1 MPPERRR
8 ASEACTA
15 LTAFWARSMVLSR
28 CSPATCS
35 PAWRESS
42 TSADGGGAH
51 VGQRVAGEL
60 LGLGDLAHVGDRLG
74 GAEGLE
80 ELVGDPVQR
89 VELEDLQ
96 DEDRPG
102 EQRGRRQ
109 ADHHDLHQRLGVD
122 EHFPR
127 TEVTG
132 VGAADPGGGGVGG
145 GCGVGRRRRGR
156 RRRGRRRSGGG
167 RTSPPAARRQAQR
180 SSAQARRRGLELG
193 WFFSCEASFR
203 QFLLG
208 LARPRTR
215 RDRRA
220 GRLSALD
227 GGGPA
232 RTRRRRPR
240 KSKALVATPVPPRF
254 DPISFVGLGSSRFEA
269 LKATG
274 RRREPRQVL
283 TALLDLRPRSFGNL
297 KSHRQGGVADRCF
310 ATKPRQA
317 RRFCNATLQVY

>member
-1 MPPERRR
+1 MSASGLPANSSDSAILPMSVIDLAPRKVSRNWLVIRFSELNSKIFRMRIVQEN
-8 ASEACTA
+8 SEASARPIITT
-15 LTAFWARSMVLSR
+15 LTSGSASTNISHGPRW
-28 CSPATCS
+28 
-35 PAWRESS
+35 PAWAPPTRVGVA
-42 TSADGGGAH
+42 SAEA
-51 VGQRVAGEL
+51 R
-60 LGLGDLAHVGDRLG
+60 
-74 GAEGLE
+74 
-80 ELVGDPVQR
+80 
-89 VELEDLQ
+89 
-96 DEDRPG
+96 
-102 EQRGRRQ
+102 
-109 ADHHDLHQRLGVD
+109 
-122 EHFPR
+122 
-127 TEVTG
+127 
-132 VGAADPGGGGVGG
+132 
-145 GCGVGRRRRGR
+145 GVGRRRRRPQR
-156 RRRGRRRSGGG
+156 RAPPQRPQPGG
-167 RTSPPAARRQAQR
+167 RCRAAARTPAPP
-180 SSAQARRRGLELG
+180 SSAQARRREREWG

-232 RTRRRRPR
+232 RTRHRRPR

-269 LKATG
+269 LNATG

-283 TALLDLRPRSFGNL
+283 TALLDLRPGSFGNL

-317 RRFCNATLQVY
+317 RRFCNATSQVY